1 MNKEMTAD
9 FIALERERVTPG
21 ERVSTH
27 VVLERLNSRGLV
39 LFDSIV
45 TPALFDEYD
54 FTDDG
59 YDLSTLRLSEIAN
72 GDGLLLSCVG
82 ENGIYQ
88 KVYVNSKYGRQ
99 SFTRIV
105 KEARLDAGTPTT
117 LSEFILNH
125 SDSESIG
132 DWFDWE
138 VAEQFALMHP
148 NRYAMKD
155 PDHCPTGI
163 FRLDDESVVFQS
175 LGTYVQPEAYFGRA
189 AYAMRVLLTPDEEK
203 GFTVSFDSVRLAKGF
218 I

>member
-21 ERVSTH
+21 ERASTH
-27 VVLERLNSRGLV
+27 VVLERLNSRGLA

-45 TPALFDEYD
+45 TPALLEEYD

-59 YDLSTLRLSEIAN
+59 YDLSTLRLSEVAN
-72 GDGLLLSCVG
+72 GDGLLLSCDG
-82 ENGIYQ
+82 ESGIYQ
-88 KVYVNSKYGRQ
+88 KVYVNTKFGRQ

-105 KEARLDAGTPTT
+105 KEARLDGGTPTT

-138 VAEQFALMHP
+138 VAEQFARMHP
-148 NRYAMKD
+148 NRFAMKD
-155 PDHCPTGI
+155 PDHCPIGI
-163 FRLDDESVVFQS
+163 FTTEEGHIVFQM
-175 LGTYVQPEAYFGRA
+175 LGTHLKPKAYFGTD
-189 AYAMRVLLTPDEEK
+189 AYAMRTVLTPDDEK
-203 GFTVSFDSVRLAKGF
+203 GFTLSFDSVRLAKDF